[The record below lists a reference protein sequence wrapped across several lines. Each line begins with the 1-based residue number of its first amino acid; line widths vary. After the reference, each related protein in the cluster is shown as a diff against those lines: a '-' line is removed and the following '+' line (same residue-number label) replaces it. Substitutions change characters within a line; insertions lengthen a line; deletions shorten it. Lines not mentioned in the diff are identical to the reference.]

1 MTVQDIHTPPP
12 QMSDARLKEL
22 IRLETPG
29 LLERAIRLSKEADN
43 DSVKLGAIK
52 LLLGKVLADL
62 KSQDFTDSEGKTL
75 IEKIVIVKAG
85 DGSTSS
91 PESLAG

>member
-1 MTVQDIHTPPP
+1 MTVQDIRTPPP

-62 KSQDFTDSEGKTL
+62 KSQDFTDSEGKSL
-75 IEKIVIVKAG
+75 IEKIIIVKAG
-85 DGSTSS
+85 DGQ
-91 PESLAG
+91 AGEVKQVAG